1 MKKFLIAF
9 CFLGFLQANAQVTLK
24 PGVKA
29 GLNLS
34 KFTNSEATN
43 KTDFYLGGFMA
54 IKFAKIYTLQPELIY
69 SRQGAVRN
77 VYYYPLYTSY
87 NPVFQSSR
95 KEVKYSLD
103 YLGLNVIN
111 KFTFGS
117 GFQVVVGP
125 AIDFKVSD
133 NFSEN
138 NAEKPIGVDIAL
150 VGGLGYSYNNFTF
163 EARVKQGMADIFG
176 DNYNQTVDN
185 NNNGNYDEVV
195 LNQLFQFGVS
205 YTFDVK

>member
-1 MKKFLIAF
+1 MKKIILTL

-43 KTDFYLGGFMA
+43 KADFYIGGLMA

-69 SRQGAVRN
+69 SRQGATRQEE
-77 VYYYPLYTSY
+77 YISY
-87 NPVFQSSR
+87 NPFFSISK

-138 NAEKPIGVDIAL
+138 NTEKPIGVDVAL

-163 EARVKQGMADIFG
+163 EARVKQGMMDIFG